1 MKITFKFSRLIW
13 FCPNHCASAFVSLS
27 GQIFFFCCSLS
38 CLLLRVC
45 VENRHTNRVE
55 SMRACEV
62 TMLLLQPKI
71 GCWIV
76 RWLLPLDKIPTS
88 TNSLLVCP
96 LYIIKYN
103 KYNRRQQKKENKYQH
118 NHIGQRE
125 KCGGKKKEWNIEYRR
140 WSVLCFHF
148 VVTRLRCVS
157 PPPHS
162 NLIYIQPNKQ
172 RSTWSY
178 RYYYWSE
185 QNIIIIWRN
194 N

>member
-1 MKITFKFSRLIW
+1 MRVRSCHSLARFS
-13 FCPNHCASAFVSLS
+13 
-27 GQIFFFCCSLS
+27 FFAAAC
-38 CLLLRVC
+38 RVC
-45 VENRHTNRVE
+45 CCACVLKIGIQIEWRAWELVRWQCCYCSPKLAVE
-55 SMRACEV
+55 SWDGYCH
-62 TMLLLQPKI
+62 
-71 GCWIV
+71 W
-76 RWLLPLDKIPTS
+76 
-88 TNSLLVCP
+88 
-96 LYIIKYN
+96 IKYQH
-103 KYNRRQQKKENKYQH
+103 RRTACLFARFTSSSTIDDSKKKENKYQH